1 MRNVFV
7 ILCAAAGLTLA
18 GYASGGSEVEASE
31 KPHIQAVFKKGSKVC
46 TWTDSEGNKG
56 TDYFYK
62 DKSALSGSAD
72 RVIGKDLKQ
81 GTWQITGAA
90 MNLNWYGGKKGKG
103 VWYKVSKTGKKS
115 YKLSGAGGKGTYNVK
130 CK

>member
-1 MRNVFV
+1 MQKYFWFLRVDRGYWGMRNVFV

-18 GYASGGSEVEASE
+18 GYASGGSEAEASE

-72 RVIGKDLKQ
+72 RVMGKDLKQ
-81 GTWQITGAA
+81 GTCLLYKSDAA
-90 MNLNWYGGKKGKG
+90 DE
-103 VWYKVSKTGKKS
+103 
-115 YKLSGAGGKGTYNVK
+115 A
-130 CK
+130 